1 MGFPGGSVV
10 DSASQAGDTGN
21 LGLIPGSGRFP
32 WRKKW
37 QSTPVFLSGESHG
50 QRNLMV
56 YSPGGHKEMDT
67 TEQLSRHTHKGNPE
81 IQWKKCGLDALN
93 H

>member
-50 QRNLMV
+50 QRSLV
-56 YSPGGHKEMDT
+56 GHSPWGHKRVRYDLMT
-67 TEQLSRHTHKGNPE
+67 RQ
-81 IQWKKCGLDALN
+81 Q
-93 H
+93 